1 MARPPLPALVAA
13 ATAAALV
20 AAACSGGPAGS
31 SGGDGTRLPA
41 AEASS
46 TGSASARADATGDAD
61 EADQADQADDG
72 TDTADLPASLT
83 GQTLDWSPCPPPRPE
98 QGDDESTPPP
108 LTEDVPWECADMTAP
123 LDYAEPEGDT
133 IEIALIRARTEAE
146 GERRLGSLVFNFGGP
161 GGSGVATLP
170 VFAEEYGRLHERYD
184 LVSFDPRGV
193 GASEGLVCYDDE
205 RLDAYFAALA
215 VPRTAEQRQRFTD
228 RLGSFAAACEDR
240 AGPLLPHLTTAN
252 TARDL
257 DLMREVLGDDVLHY
271 FGVSYGTQL
280 GGVYAHL
287 FPERV
292 GRAVLDAVVD
302 PTLTPEQSA
311 RGQAEGFQHA
321 LETYL
326 EHCAGE
332 DDCPLG
338 DDADEATDRLGE
350 LLARLRAEPLR
361 TEDPDGRRL
370 TESLAWNGIAQ
381 SLYSQDFWSYLT
393 QGLDD
398 ALAEEGA
405 DGTVLL
411 ALGDA
416 MNGRNPDGTYTT
428 LQASLTAISCADA
441 RQRYTERDVRRLLDD
456 FSDSSPVFGPPLA
469 WGLLGCSQWPVRGS
483 SRDTDVGAEGAAPI
497 LLIGT
502 TGDPAT
508 PYEGTRRMKEALGD
522 DVAVELTYDGEG
534 HGAYTSGNAC
544 VRDTADAYLL
554 EGRVPEDGSS
564 CG

>member
-1 MARPPLPALVAA
+1 MARPPLPALVAL

-20 AAACSGGPAGS
+20 AGACSGT
-31 SGGDGTRLPA
+31 DGTAGPTPDDQTQAPA
-41 AEASS
+41 AD
-46 TGSASARADATGDAD
+46 TGPTSSASAEAD
-61 EADQADQADDG
+61 EADDG
-72 TDTADLPASLT
+72 TDTADLPAALT
-83 GQTLDWSPCPPPRPE
+83 GQSLDWASCPAPEPE
-98 QGDDESTPPP
+98 QGDDQSTPPP
-108 LTEDVPWECADMTAP
+108 LAGDTPWECADLTAP
-123 LDYAEPEGDT
+123 LDYADPGGDT
-133 IEIALIRARTEAE
+133 IQIALIRARTEAR
-146 GERRLGSLVFNFGGP
+146 GEERLGSLVFNFGGP

-170 VFAEEYGRLHERYD
+170 AFAEEYDRLHERYD

-193 GASEGLVCYDDE
+193 GESEGLVCLDDAQ
-205 RLDAYFAALA
+205 LDAYFAATT
-215 VPRTAEQRQRFTD
+215 VPRTAEQRRRFTD
-228 RLGSFAAACEDR
+228 RLQSFAAACERR

-311 RGQAEGFQHA
+311 RGQAEGFQRA
-321 LETYL
+321 LDGYL

-338 DDADEATDRLGE
+338 DDAEEATGRLGE

-361 TEDPDGRRL
+361 TQDPDGRRL

-381 SLYSQDFWSYLT
+381 SLYSQEFWSYLT

-428 LQASLTAISCADA
+428 LQASLAAISCADA
-441 RQRYTERDVRRLLDD
+441 GQRYTVRDVTDALDGFTD
-456 FSDSSPVFGPPLA
+456 ASPVFGPPLA
-469 WGLLGCSQWPVRGS
+469 WGLLGCAHWPVTGS
-483 SRDTDVGAEGAAPI
+483 TRHQDVTAEGAPPI

-522 DVAVELTYDGEG
+522 GVAVELTYDGEG
-534 HGAYTSGNAC
+534 HGAYTSGNDC
-544 VRDTADAYLL
+544 VRRTADDYLL
-554 EGRVPEDGSS
+554 EGKVPEDGKT
-564 CG
+564 CDE